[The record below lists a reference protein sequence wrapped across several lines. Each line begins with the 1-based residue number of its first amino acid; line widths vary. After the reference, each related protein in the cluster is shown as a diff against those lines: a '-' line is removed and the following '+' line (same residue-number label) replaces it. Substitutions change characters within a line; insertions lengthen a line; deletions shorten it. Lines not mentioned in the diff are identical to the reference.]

1 MTVNET
7 TSNELALDKLFDT
20 TRPMAVALGYKVEI
34 VEGAVHMRPVRKG
47 HRQISSDIV
56 QQLRPRYPKESDGST
71 GCIYLPG
78 HQNGFAPSVLA
89 IKDGGV
95 LDPSGRWRY
104 QDIDLVAEVTPEAT
118 AANIH
123 GYYPKKTAYATAEV
137 PVYLIVDPH
146 LGKCRAYTQPEE
158 GDYLSEVT
166 VAFGTDIDPT
176 CTPVGLTLTTG
187 EFPRD

>member
-7 TSNELALDKLFDT
+7 TSNELTLDNLFDA
-20 TRPMAVALGYKVEI
+20 TRPMAAALGYKVEI
-34 VEGAVHMRPVRKG
+34 IEGAVRMRPVRKG
-47 HRQISSDIV
+47 HRQISSDLV
-56 QQLRPRYPKESDGST
+56 QQLRPRYPEESEGST

-78 HQNGFAPSVLA
+78 HQNGFAPSALA
-89 IKDGGV
+89 IRDGGV
-95 LDPSGRWRY
+95 LDPGGRWRY

-146 LGKCRAYTQPEE
+146 VGKCRAYTQPEE
-158 GDYLSEVT
+158 GDYLSELT
-166 VAFGTDIDPT
+166 VAFGQPLDLTG
-176 CTPVGLTLTTG
+176 TPLGLTLTTG